1 MMDEQQKKRQRI
13 YKLLYTWLPAG
24 LWLIMMLYLSVQS
37 ADMVSRLF
45 GMVRR
50 AAVTVADAMLK
61 DGLTPAGADLVG
73 TIACLGVAF
82 VGFGGLALFFLLA
95 FRASGLGPRSSL
107 ALSFALCLLVAVM
120 QEMIQIFIPG
130 RSPRVS
136 ECILNAAFSLVVLAG
151 VAAFQWAWKKF
162 PRIFNRETVSYVVF
176 GVLTTLV
183 NIFSYLPLY
192 KVLLATGMA
201 DPVVNIISNTT
212 AWVLSVLFAYVTN
225 KLFVFHSKT
234 ATAAAAWREFLL
246 FIGARLASYG
256 VDMVGMLLL
265 VNLLHVQNGI
275 AKIVTNVIVMIM
287 NYFFSKL
294 FIFNKEKSAGQ
305 DSAGH

>member
-1 MMDEQQKKRQRI
+1 MDMQEKRRSAR
-13 YKLLYTWLPAG
+13 KLLYTWLPAG
-24 LWLIMMLYLSVQS
+24 LWLIMMLYLSFQS
-37 ADMVSRLF
+37 AEMVERLLDV
-45 GMVRR
+45 VRHGAQ
-50 AAVTVADAMLK
+50 AAANAMLK
-61 DGLTPAGADLVG
+61 EGLTVSGAELIG
-73 TIACLGVAF
+73 TIACYGVVF
-82 VGFGGLALFFLLA
+82 VGYGGLAFFFLLA

-107 ALSFALCLLVAVM
+107 VLSFALSLLFAVM
-120 QEMIQIFIPG
+120 QELVQIFIPG
-130 RSPRVS
+130 RLPKVS
-136 ECILNAAFSLVVLAG
+136 DCILNAAFSLAVLAG

-162 PRIFNRETVSYVVF
+162 PKILNRETVSYVVF

-192 KVLLATGMA
+192 KVLLQTGMA

-225 KLFVFHSKT
+225 KLFVFRSRT

-246 FIGARLASYG
+246 FVGARLASYG
-256 VDMVGMLLL
+256 VDMAGMLLL
-265 VNLLHVQNGI
+265 VNVLHVQNGI

-294 FIFNKEKSAGQ
+294 FIFNREKPSEK
-305 DSAGH
+305 DCKD

>member
-1 MMDEQQKKRQRI
+1 MDMQEKGRSARR
-13 YKLLYTWLPAG
+13 LLYTWLPAG
-24 LWLIMMLYLSVQS
+24 LWLIMMIYLSVQS
-37 ADMVSRLF
+37 AGMVERLF
-45 GMVRR
+45 DVVRHG
-50 AAVTVADAMLK
+50 AQTVANAMLK
-61 DGLTPAGADLVG
+61 EGLTLSGAELIG
-73 TIACLGVAF
+73 NLACYGVVF
-82 VGFGGLALFFLLA
+82 IGYGGLAFFFLLA

-107 ALSFALCLLVAVM
+107 ILSFALCLLFAVL
-120 QEMIQIFIPG
+120 QELVQIFIPG
-130 RSPRVS
+130 RLPKVG
-136 ECILNAAFSLVVLAG
+136 ECMLNAAFSLAVLAG
-151 VAAFQWAWKKF
+151 VAVFQWAWKKF
-162 PRIFNRETVSYVVF
+162 PKILNRETVSYVVF

-192 KVLLATGMA
+192 KVLLQTGMA

-225 KLFVFHSKT
+225 KLFVFRSKT

-246 FIGARLASYG
+246 FVGARLASYG
-256 VDMVGMLLL
+256 VDMAGMLLL

-294 FIFNKEKSAGQ
+294 FIFNKEKAPQ
-305 DSAGH
+305 DHCKD